1 MEESKLTYPGYVFN
15 KYDGLKPREKSI
27 LNRAQY
33 VILTWVAQ
41 KNLKP

>member
-1 MEESKLTYPGYVFN
+1 MEESKLTYPGYMFN
-15 KYDGLKPREKSI
+15 KNHGLKPREKSI
-27 LNRAQY
+27 LTRAQY